1 MDPVCEIIEGDCL
14 EFLKKTDKMFDLS
27 FVDPPFNQGKD
38 YDNHDD
44 TLDPER
50 YWSWMTEVCRW
61 IYEKTNDGGAIYFM
75 QREKNTQFV
84 LEALSKSNWTFQ
96 NLIIWKKKT
105 SAVPGSF
112 RYGKQYQI
120 IAFCTKGEKPRVFN
134 KLRINPPLLV
144 TEKYKRPNGIFVTDV
159 WDDIRELTSGYFAG
173 DEALRLPTGERA
185 HKQQSPIRLLARIIL
200 SSTKPGDFVFD
211 PFAGTGTTLVVAK
224 QLGRNSIG
232 VELSPRN
239 VELIR
244 RRIERLRKSDDLSS
258 VREDYFFTENLDEIW
273 PLKGKKQAALDE
285 VLQKHV

>member
-1 MDPVCEIIEGDCL
+1 M
-14 EFLKKTDKMFDLS
+14 
-27 FVDPPFNQGKD
+27 
-38 YDNHDD
+38 
-44 TLDPER
+44 
-50 YWSWMTEVCRW
+50 
-61 IYEKTNDGGAIYFM
+61 
-75 QREKNTQFV
+75 
-84 LEALSKSNWTFQ
+84 
-96 NLIIWKKKT
+96 
-105 SAVPGSF
+105 
-112 RYGKQYQI
+112 
-120 IAFCTKGEKPRVFN
+120 
-134 KLRINPPLLV
+134 
-144 TEKYKRPNGIFVTDV
+144 TDV